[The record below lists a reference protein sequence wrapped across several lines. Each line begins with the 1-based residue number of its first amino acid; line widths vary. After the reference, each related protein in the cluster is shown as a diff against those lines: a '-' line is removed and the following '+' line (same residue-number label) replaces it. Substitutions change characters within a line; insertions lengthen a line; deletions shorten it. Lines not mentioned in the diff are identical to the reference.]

1 MRKRFKNKILKCIS
15 WGLNKNI
22 ITGLIFLIGVIV
34 LIVNKYILVTLND
47 FLDLTVFSTLVIT
60 ILCAKFLRIITDK
73 VNTLLEDQNKL
84 ESNYLEIINKYSED
98 KEKLIEYTNSTDSPY
113 KKGRRNTIAVR
124 NQDTNTIN
132 NDTYIYP
139 ITYDMLFWEKKI
151 KKISI
156 EDDKSHYK
164 LPVFVESNFDKLF
177 QAHSYSDIYNQIKI
191 RLDDYTYD
199 KNTLTLNTSRTTF
212 YNSLV
217 TNRAMDY
224 KLGPNLSIR
233 ELYSMGPKIEPF
245 KESLLSNHIGVD
257 AFIETS
263 DGDII
268 FSWKKKNNSIAKKT
282 LGISVMSSLNTKY
295 ALNDAEEFTY
305 QGLVECIHDA
315 IQQTLGIPKTEYSF
329 NIEKNLIAF
338 YRNLV
343 EGGKPQ
349 FLLHIKCR
357 LTTDELK
364 EINDI
369 RNKEIKNSR
378 KENKDKKQKKEYSKL
393 EFVHKERLSSM
404 YLAPDLAVLD
414 NKCYDMAPS
423 TVACIVLFIKKM
435 QYRKEFGR
443 HKNRKSIELKSF
455 SYNGRLVSKYKRC
468 IEEIKVEEVVKVD
481 GEEDKKKTFT
491 IIKWCED
498 HIGLLTTIVSILGV
512 GITGLFRILV
522 YWYEKGYYDFW
533 EIPIKYMEINHYNLL
548 MQFLSSFSAVI
559 ITIACW
565 IVYVKLYKTLKGW
578 RRIFLSI
585 YQIVFNTLLILYAT
599 YKVGGTFYDVFN
611 FSNNEVLKALIVIE
625 VMLYILEFIII
636 QCFKE
641 KKPQKEI
648 NKIQKPS
655 EKIKKNGKNKNNS
668 IAEQNCSN
676 DDAKK
681 DEETTKTYE
690 KKDTFEVKDD
700 KAWINIAVTI
710 ILCLVIYFVCVIN
723 WTGYVLYNDR
733 KDKCEDNKKF
743 EVIKDKEEQVYVIL
757 STFDDKY
764 FVKPCIVSEE
774 EPFIVINS
782 DKYKLIEMVDNE
794 VAIYDFGNL
803 KDVFKLLNNEEYLLE
818 EQNLHKLN

>member
-84 ESNYLEIINKYSED
+84 ESNYSEIINKYSED

-124 NQDTNTIN
+124 NHNTNSIN

-139 ITYDMLFWEKKI
+139 ITYEMLFWEKKI
-151 KKISI
+151 KKISF
-156 EDDKSHYK
+156 EDDKSNYK

-191 RLDDYTYD
+191 RLDDYTYN

-224 KLGPNLSIR
+224 KLGPTLSIR

-282 LGISVMSSLNTKY
+282 LGISVMSSMNTKY
-295 ALNDAEEFTY
+295 ALNDAGEFTY
-305 QGLVECIHDA
+305 QGLVDCVHDA
-315 IQQTLGIPKTEYSF
+315 IQHTLGIPQTEYSF
-329 NIEKNLIAF
+329 IIEKNLIAF

-364 EINDI
+364 EMNDI

-378 KENKDKKQKKEYSKL
+378 KENKDKKEYSKL
-393 EFVHKERLSSM
+393 VFVHKERLNSM

-435 QYRKEFGR
+435 KY
-443 HKNRKSIELKSF
+443 RKSIKLKS
-455 SYNGRLVSKYKRC
+455 VSFKNTSAIKQERRV
-468 IEEIKVEEVVKVD
+468 EEIKIEEEVKVKVKANGD
-481 GEEDKKKTFT
+481 EDRDKKMTLP
-491 IIKWCED
+491 IIGWCED
-498 HIGLLTTIVSILGV
+498 HIGILTAIASLLGIV
-512 GITGLFRILV
+512 ITGVFQYLSYL
-522 YWYEKGYYDFW
+522 YEKGFYDFW
-533 EIPIKYMEINHYNLL
+533 EIPIKYMEIDYHNLL
-548 MQFLSSFSAVI
+548 MQFLLNFSAIIIIIAFGVI
-559 ITIACW
+559 YINIYNNFK
-565 IVYVKLYKTLKGW
+565 IGG
-578 RRIFLSI
+578 RIFLNI
-585 YQIVFNTLLILYAT
+585 FPVFFNILLLIYAA
-599 YKVGGTFYDVFN
+599 YRVGGTINDVLN
-611 FSNNEVLKALIVIE
+611 FSNPEVLKLVIVVEVILYPMELI
-625 VMLYILEFIII
+625 YIHY
-636 QCFKE
+636 FKE
-641 KKPQKEI
+641 RKPKKEAQIAQKAS
-648 NKIQKPS
+648 K
-655 EKIKKNGKNKNNS
+655 KIKKNRKSKKNS
-668 IAEQNCSN
+668 IVESNCSM
-676 DDAKK
+676 DVVKK
-681 DEETTKTYE
+681 DEDKTE
-690 KKDTFEVKDD
+690 ADENKDTF
-700 KAWINIAVTI
+700 KAKEEKNMANVAVII
-710 ILCLVIYFVCVIN
+710 ILCLLVYCIGVIN
-723 WTGYVLYNDR
+723 WTGFLLYNDR
-733 KDKCEDNKKF
+733 KDKCDDNKRF
-743 EVIKDKEEQVYVIL
+743 EIIKDEEEQEYVVL
-757 STFDDKY
+757 SIYDSKY

-774 EPFIVINS
+774 EPFIAINS

-794 VAIYDFGNL
+794 VVIHDYGNL

-818 EQNLHKLN
+818 KQNVQKLN